1 MQEGSVTQ
9 ELQKSRRF
17 EYVFGGIFGVVVLG
31 IGAATFIPWRSRA
44 DAAPKVEGV
53 APEQSSNVIAPEEK
67 ERVVYG
73 TRPQRAQQ
81 AEPEE
86 AREVTLELT
95 PQSEL
100 EMARLLKRAHQ
111 DVFGREPAMMR
122 LSVAWAHVALEHS
135 RGSEIYCNNYGN
147 LIANENGPFYRLQ
160 ATERTRKNSKASL
173 GEWRN
178 MTMRFRAYSSPRDG
192 AAAYWRL
199 IHDKY
204 TAALAYFDN
213 GNGYLAGRKLAEAGY
228 MTAEAQPYAQSLGS
242 LQEEFLTRIWPELQE

>member
-1 MQEGSVTQ
+1 MQDGTVTQ
-9 ELQKSRRF
+9 EVQKRTRF
-17 EYVFGGIFGVVVLG
+17 EYVFVGIFGVVVLG
-31 IGAATFIPWRSRA
+31 IGVASVVPWRPGGS
-44 DAAPKVEGV
+44 DGPKVEGV
-53 APEQSSNVIAPEEK
+53 APELSSNVIAPEEK
-67 ERVVYG
+67 ERVVIG

-81 AEPEE
+81 PEAEP

-95 PQSEL
+95 PMGEQEL
-100 EMARLLKRAHQ
+100 ARLLQRAHE
-111 DVFGREPAMMR
+111 DVFGKPPHMMR
-122 LSVAWAHVALEHS
+122 LSVAWAHLALEHS

-147 LIANENGPFYRLQ
+147 LIANDSGPFYRLQ
-160 ATERTRKNSKASL
+160 ATERTRKNAKAAL

-199 IHDKY
+199 IHEKY

-228 MTAEAQPYAQSLGS
+228 MTAEAQPYAHSLGS
-242 LQEEFLTRIWPELQE
+242 LQEEFLTRIWPELQ